1 MYWDGSAGKADS
13 DSDWDEKT
21 LKLKKHYG
29 NTQVLKVDDADVL
42 LLLLDELGDETRNEI
57 NRLSKMGFRARVLIN
72 FATSATR
79 GAN

>member
-57 NRLSKMGFRARVLIN
+57 TPVG
-72 FATSATR
+72 
-79 GAN
+79 GP